1 MMSVVFHMIQVKDN
15 ILQATM
21 LMTMMQFEEHIL
33 LLLEVHFNH
42 MHMNFQIGKLEIE
55 ITILILLRHTLYK
68 NPRSATDSISTVCR
82 RPHRAPFCLSPPT
95 TSLSI
100 PAILPDNPAQD
111 RRPKSR
117 RAIAWS

>member
-68 NPRSATDSISTVCR
+68 NPSSATVIITKISTSGLAHKV
-82 RPHRAPFCLSPPT
+82 
-95 TSLSI
+95 TSRKDFKNITKHTLV
-100 PAILPDNPAQD
+100 AFNPIK
-111 RRPKSR
+111 P
-117 RAIAWS
+117 